1 MKKLTAL
8 TVAAFAAACAAS
20 AIAAP
25 APAREGGVKDPETG
39 ITLYP
44 PKHNASAAP
53 GTKQQQFAAEVTAA
67 MQRVATATKKAVNR
81 ADVALRDAM
90 RKDPD
95 EKS

>member
-8 TVAAFAAACAAS
+8 TVAVFAAACAAS
-20 AIAAP
+20 AIA

-44 PKHNASAAP
+44 PKHDASAPA
-53 GTKQQQFAAEVTAA
+53 GTRQQKFSAEVKAA
-67 MQRVATATKKAVNR
+67 MKRVATATRKAVNS

-95 EKS
+95 DKS